1 MAKLNELKPEDLTA
15 GLTAEQKKAILI
27 DFQKTN
33 KEDAETIFKTDLVTT
48 DVKKELLDTVEKKN
62 VELSETIKVI
72 GKTVDSIKAEVLKR
86 SPLEPH
92 KTDAPLTI
100 GEFLGVMA
108 QTELRKHGM
117 SSGKLLTTETVNK
130 FQTMKKDA
138 LNIQKTAGDGMEEG
152 DFSEGGSFIR
162 PDYAAELLVHGYESA
177 DMVSFCRGLTTT
189 GNALKFAAI
198 KDYDESSGYV
208 DGAVIMYWITEKAS
222 ITPTMMTTD
231 EYTIELNKLAG
242 LSYATAEL
250 IEDSPYSIEQN
261 LKSSFGRA
269 FAMAMD
275 DAILNGMGGRVPEG
289 ILNSPALVSVAVES
303 GQTTTD
309 PVMAENIMNMWSHM
323 PSGSQR
329 RAIWIVNP
337 DLLPYLPR
345 MNLTN
350 GLSGVPVYLPMNS
363 LANQPYMTLYGRPI
377 IVNDCAQAKNTK
389 GDIFLADLNEYAI
402 LTKSNS
408 GLRYETS
415 IHVEFLYDQMTFRFI
430 YRINGRGLWKT
441 YKTPRRG
448 STYRTPFVTLD
459 TRSA

>member
-1 MAKLNELKPEDLTA
+1 MPKLNELKPEELVN
-15 GLTAEQKKAILI
+15 GLTVEQKKAILV

-33 KEDAETIFKTDLVTT
+33 KEDAETIFKSDDITDGL
-48 DVKKELLDTVEKKN
+48 KKELLATVEKKN
-62 VELSETIKVI
+62 AELSDTIKVM
-72 GKTVDSIKAEVLKR
+72 GTAVDGLKAELLKR
-86 SPLEPH
+86 QPLEQH
-92 KTDAPLTI
+92 KSDAPLTI
-100 GEFLGVMA
+100 GEYLQTMAGV
-108 QTELRKHGM
+108 ELRKHGYDM
-117 SSGKLLTTETVNK
+117 KFLTAEKINK
-130 FQTMKKDA
+130 FTGMKKDA
-138 LNIQKTAGDGMEEG
+138 LTIQKAAGDGMEEG
-152 DFSEGGSFIR
+152 DFSEGGAFLR
-162 PDYAAELLVHGYESA
+162 PDYAGDLLAHGYESA
-177 DMVSFCRGLTTT
+177 EMVSFCRGLTTT
-189 GNALKFAAI
+189 GNSLIFSAI

-208 DGAVIMYWITEKAS
+208 DGAVIMYWITEKQA
-222 ITPTMMTTD
+222 ITPSMITTE
-231 EYTIELNKLAG
+231 EYKIELNKAAG
-242 LSYATAEL
+242 LSYATSEL

-261 LKSSFGRA
+261 LKASFGRA
-269 FAMAMD
+269 FAMMTD

-289 ILNSPALVSVAVES
+289 ILNSPALVSVAIQS
-303 GQTTTD
+303 GQTLASSAI
-309 PVMAENIMNMWSHM
+309 MAENIMDMWSHM

-337 DLLPYLPR
+337 DLLTWLPR

-377 IVNDCAQAKNTK
+377 IINDCAQALGTK

-402 LTKSNS
+402 LTKSGS

-448 STYRTPFVTLD
+448 TTYRTPFVTLD
-459 TRSA
+459 TRT